1 MKPHPSY
8 IFASATRILFFL
20 INVFALYIMLRGHNL
35 PGGGFIGG
43 LITAI
48 SLILLRLAIG
58 LPEVLRIIRMDPVY
72 VGASGLVVAA
82 LTSAAPMVFG
92 QPFLEHF
99 DVHLHH
105 VPLLGDLHLGTPLAF
120 DFGVYLVVVGVTTK
134 IIFVLGRSTQ
144 GYAALIPAEEGR
156 YCSRLE
162 SPIEEDAPA
171 AILSPEQESE
181 AAGAGKKPKNEEV
194 ARAD

>member
-20 INVFALYIMLRGHNL
+20 INVFAVYITLRGHNL

-43 LITAI
+43 LIAAI

-58 LPEVLRIIRMDPVY
+58 LPEVLRIIRIDPVH
-72 VGASGLVVAA
+72 VGASGLVLAA
-82 LTSAAPMVFG
+82 GTASAPMLFG
-92 QPFLEHF
+92 NAFLEHF

-105 VPLLGDLHLGTPLAF
+105 VPLVGELHLGTPLLF
-120 DFGVYLVVVGVTTK
+120 DLGVFLVVVGVTTK

-144 GYAALIPAEEGR
+144 GYSALIPDEEGR
-156 YCSRLE
+156 YSSSVE
-162 SPIEEDAPA
+162 TAIEDDAPA
-171 AILSPEQESE
+171 AIRSPKEK
-181 AAGAGKKPKNEEV
+181 AAQTKEV
-194 ARAD
+194 TRAD

>member
-1 MKPHPSY
+1 VKAHPSY

-20 INVFALYIMLRGHNL
+20 INIFAVYITLRGHNL

-58 LPEVLRIIRMDPVY
+58 LEEVLRIIRIDPVY
-72 VGASGLVVAA
+72 VGAAGLMMSA
-82 LTSAAPMVFG
+82 LTSAAPMFFG
-92 QPFLEHF
+92 HAFLEHF

-105 VPLLGDLHLGTPLAF
+105 VPLLGDLNLGTPLAF
-120 DFGVYLVVVGVTTK
+120 DLGVYFVVVGVTTK

-144 GYAALIPAEEGR
+144 GYSALMPEEECR
-156 YCSRLE
+156 YSSSVE
-162 SPIEEDAPA
+162 IPIEEDAPA
-171 AILSPEQESE
+171 ATLSPEHE
-181 AAGAGKKPKNEEV
+181 AKAKEAKH
-194 ARAD
+194 AT